1 MKAWRLLAPA
11 LLLAAAGCANAPGKG
26 SAQDSY
32 RRGLDALGQGQ
43 PRTARI
49 ELLNAIAA
57 APNDGLIRIAQAQ
70 AYLALGDGVAAEAE
84 LRRARAVGLAAAGT
98 HHLMAH
104 AFLLQHQPERAI
116 DEAAQAPARFA
127 GYAGRIRGLAA
138 MELGDVPQA
147 TEAFNAALWAAP
159 KDGGTW
165 TAVARFRRSTGE
177 LAGAIEAA
185 EKAVAFDPK
194 NAEAVELRGE
204 LTRSQYGLAAALP
217 WFDRALQIDKSNLPA
232 MVERAATLGDMGRT
246 RDMLAA
252 ARAILAVE
260 PKNPNAWLLQA
271 ALAARAGKYDLA
283 RSLYR
288 RTGGAL
294 DDQPAA
300 LLLAAAVD
308 LQTGYAEQGVKRLQT
323 LLALQP
329 DNAKARRLLASGQW
343 RLGDAAAAAATL
355 RPLAERPD
363 ADSYVLTLM
372 GQALAKQG
380 DRAGAAAYFAKA
392 AQPRSAASLLSGP
405 VADDQLA
412 ALRAAAAANPR
423 DAGTQIQLIRALL
436 GRGVGGEALAR
447 ARKLQAD
454 NPGAPDAHILAGDAL
469 GIQSDWRGAAE
480 AYRRAAD
487 IAFTEPVALRLI
499 EALRNAGDGAGTAR
513 VLALYLR
520 QNPNSIAALSLAGND
535 WLAAGDW
542 TRAIRAYERV
552 RSRIGDRDALLLNN
566 LAWAYSQAGDYD
578 RALPLA
584 ARAWSLDRRNPAT
597 ADTLGWL
604 LYKSGRDRL
613 RGLALLE
620 QAARGAPADPTIG
633 RHLAAAEGRSALTTT
648 RPSPPIS

>member
-1 MKAWRLLAPA
+1 MRGWRLLVPA
-11 LLLAAAGCANAPGKG
+11 LLLAAAGCANAPGQS
-26 SAQDSY
+26 SAEDSY
-32 RRGLDALGQGQ
+32 RRGVAALRDGQ

-49 ELLNAIAA
+49 LLLNAIAA
-57 APNDGLIRIAQAQ
+57 APNDGRIRLAQAE
-70 AYLALGDGVAAEAE
+70 AYLRLGDGVAAEAE
-84 LRRARAVGLAAAGT
+84 LRRARSIGVPPDQLHHLLAHAYLLEHQTGRAAA
-98 HHLMAH
+98 
-104 AFLLQHQPERAI
+104 
-116 DEAAQAPARFA
+116 EAALAPQRFA
-127 GYAGRIRGLAA
+127 AYAGRIRGLAA
-138 MELGDVPQA
+138 MDMGDVPQA
-147 TEAFNAALWAAP
+147 AEAFNTALWAAP
-159 KDGGTW
+159 KDGAVW
-165 TAVARFRRSTGE
+165 TAIARFRRSTGE

-185 EKAVAFDPK
+185 DRAVAYDPK
-194 NAEAVELRGE
+194 NAEALELRGE

-217 WFDRALQIDKSNLPA
+217 WFDRALQIDPGNLPA
-232 MVERAATLGDMGRT
+232 MVERASTLGDMGRAK
-246 RDMLAA
+246 DMLAA
-252 ARAILAVE
+252 ARAILVVD

-271 ALAARAGKYDLA
+271 TLAARAGKYDLA

-300 LLLAAAVD
+300 LLLAAAID
-308 LQTGYAEQGVKRLQT
+308 LQTGYAEQGVQRLQH
-323 LLALQP
+323 LLILQP

-343 RLGDAAAAAATL
+343 RLGDAAGAAATL

-363 ADSYVLTLM
+363 ADAYVLTLM

-380 DRAGAAAYFAKA
+380 DRAGAASYFARA
-392 AQPRSAASLLSGP
+392 AVPRSGSAVLSGA

-412 ALRAAAAANPR
+412 ALRAASAANPK

-447 ARKLQAD
+447 AQRLQAD

-469 GIQSDWRGAAE
+469 AIQNDWRGAAE

-487 IAFTEPVALRLI
+487 IAFSEPVALRLI
-499 EALRNAGDGAGTAR
+499 EALRNAGDGPRAAQ

-520 QNPNSIAALSLAGND
+520 QNPNSIAALTLAGND

-542 TRAIRAYERV
+542 NRAIGAYERV
-552 RSRIGDRDALLLNN
+552 RARIGDRDAVLLNN
-566 LAWAYSQAGDYD
+566 LAWAWSQSGDD
-578 RALPLA
+578 DKALPLA

-604 LYKSGRDRL
+604 LFKSGRDRL

-620 QAARGAPADPTIG
+620 QAARGAPTDAAIG
-633 RHLAAAEGRSALTTT
+633 KHLAAARGA
-648 RPSPPIS
+648 

>member
-1 MKAWRLLAPA
+1 VRGARFIVPA
-11 LLLAAAGCANAPGKG
+11 LLLAAAGCANAPGQG

-32 RRGLDALGQGQ
+32 RRGLEALRQGQ

-49 ELLNAIAA
+49 ELLNAVAA
-57 APNDGLIRIAQAQ
+57 APNDGAIRLAQAETD
-70 AYLALGDGVAAEAE
+70 LRLGDGVAAEAD
-84 LRRARAVGLAAAGT
+84 LRRARALGIDAAAT

-116 DEAAQAPARFA
+116 AEAAEAPAAYA

-138 MELGDVPQA
+138 MDLGDVPQA
-147 TEAFNAALWAAP
+147 TEALNAALWAAP
-159 KDGGTW
+159 KDSEVW
-165 TAVARFRRSTGE
+165 TAIARFRRMTGE
-177 LAGAIEAA
+177 LAGAIAA
-185 EKAVAFDPK
+185 ADKAVAFDPG
-194 NAEAVELRGE
+194 NAGALELRGE

-217 WFDRALQIDKSNLPA
+217 WFDRALQVDPANVPA
-232 MVERAATLGDMGRT
+232 MVERAATLGDMGRAT
-246 RDMLAA
+246 DMLAA
-252 ARAILAVE
+252 ARAILAVD
-260 PKNPNAWLLQA
+260 PHNPNAWLLEA

-308 LQTGYAEQGVKRLQT
+308 LQTGNAEQSVQRLQR
-323 LLALQP
+323 LLTLQP

-343 RLGDAAAAAATL
+343 RLGDAAGTAATL
-355 RPLAERPD
+355 KPLIDRPD

-372 GQALAKQG
+372 GEALAKQG
-380 DRAGAAAYFAKA
+380 DRAGASLYFARA
-392 AQPRSAASLLSGP
+392 AGPRPSAALLSGP
-405 VADDQLA
+405 VPDDQLA
-412 ALRAAAAANPR
+412 AFRAAAAASPK

-436 GRGVGGEALAR
+436 GRGVGGEALQR
-447 ARKLQAD
+447 ARSLEAD
-454 NPGAPDAHILAGDAL
+454 NPGAPDSHILAGDAL
-469 GIQSDWRGAAE
+469 GVSGDWRGAAE

-499 EALRNAGDGAGTAR
+499 EALRNANDGAGAAR

-520 QNPNSIAALSLAGND
+520 ENPDSVAALTLAAND
-535 WLAAGDW
+535 WLAAGNW
-542 TRAIRAYERV
+542 AQAISAYERV
-552 RSRIGDRDALLLNN
+552 RARIGDRDATLLNN
-566 LAWAYSQAGDYD
+566 LAWAYSQGGDYD

-613 RGLALLE
+613 RGLTLLE
-620 QAARGAPADPTIG
+620 QAARGAPGNAAIG
-633 RHLAAAEGRSALTTT
+633 QHLAAARRS
-648 RPSPPIS
+648 